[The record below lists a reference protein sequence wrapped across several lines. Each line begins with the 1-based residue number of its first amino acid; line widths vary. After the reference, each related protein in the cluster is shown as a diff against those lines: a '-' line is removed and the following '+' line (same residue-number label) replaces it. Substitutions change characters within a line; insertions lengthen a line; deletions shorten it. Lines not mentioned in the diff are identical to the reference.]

1 MIDFSKI
8 RSLYKLGKNLDL
20 KDIQVLLSA
29 AGKKSFSKGD
39 YLFRQGSKSR
49 MVYLVN
55 KGLVRSF
62 KINERG
68 EEISIKVFS
77 EHQIVANIHALMFDQ
92 GSEYDYEC
100 MEAVSAVCLD
110 YDRLQQIIDKHP
122 KLEKNRKYILQRLLK
137 ESFKRVESFVL
148 LNPEERYLKFIE
160 DNPGL
165 MNRVPNKYIANILGI
180 TPVSL
185 SRIRKRIAEKK
196 N

>member
-8 RSLYKLGKNLDL
+8 KSIYKLGRNLDL
-20 KDIQVLLSA
+20 GDVQVLFSA
-29 AGKKSFSKGD
+29 AGKKSFDQGD

-49 MVYLVN
+49 MVYLIT
-55 KGLVRSF
+55 KGLVRTF

-92 GSEYDYEC
+92 ESEYNYEC
-100 MEAVSAVCLD
+100 MEAVSAICID
-110 YDRLQQIIDKHP
+110 YDQLQQIIDKHP

-165 MNRVPNKYIANILGI
+165 MNRVPNKYIANMLGI

-196 N
+196 R

>member
-8 RSLYKLGKNLDL
+8 KSIYKLGRNLDL
-20 KDIQVLLSA
+20 SDVQVLFSA
-29 AGKKSFSKGD
+29 AGKKSFKQGD
-39 YLFRQGSKSR
+39 FLFRQGSKSR
-49 MVYLVN
+49 MVYLIN
-55 KGLVRSF
+55 KGLVRTF

-77 EHQIVANIHALMFDQ
+77 EHQIVANVHSLMFDQ
-92 GSEYDYEC
+92 ESEYNYEC
-100 MEAVSAVCLD
+100 MEAVSAICLD
-110 YDRLQQIIDKHP
+110 YDQLQQIIDKHP

-165 MNRVPNKYIANILGI
+165 MNRVPNKYIANMLGI

-185 SRIRKRIAEKK
+185 SRIRKRITEKK
-196 N
+196 R